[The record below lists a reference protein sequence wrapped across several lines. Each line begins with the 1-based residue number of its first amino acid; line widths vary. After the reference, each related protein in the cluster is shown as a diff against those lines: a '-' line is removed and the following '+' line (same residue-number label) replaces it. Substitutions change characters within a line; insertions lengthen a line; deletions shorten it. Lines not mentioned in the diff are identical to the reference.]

1 MPIILTQR
9 LSSALRFESTRRLR
23 LLISNIF
30 ALSALGLCNAIT
42 LLRQFGSVLGHRKSS
57 PPANVRYIAP
67 LGGNPLADIP
77 KDKLV
82 QMLERMWLIRHFEVR
97 VMEVHSAG
105 EFTGAAHPYI
115 GEEAVAVG
123 ACAALED
130 TDYIAGNH
138 RSHGHPLAKGG
149 SVKRAMAELYGRV
162 DGYCKGKGG
171 SMHLADFS
179 IGILGESG
187 IVASSVPVATGAAL
201 AAKIRG
207 ENFVSMVFFGD
218 GASNQG
224 ACHESM
230 NLASLW
236 SLPVIF
242 LCENNQY
249 AVTTSYHDSV
259 AVEHISDRASAY
271 NMPGVLVDGQ
281 DAIAMY
287 EASAEAV
294 RRARAGEGPTLIEAL
309 TYRYEEHSLGLGRV
323 RRGEYRTADEIGEW
337 RERDPIDVLERTLVS
352 QGILSREECDA
363 ISKAKE
369 AEVEDAVEFA
379 RNSPYPEP
387 EELFEDMW
395 ANPIPAP

>member
-1 MPIILTQR
+1 MNLNSLPEGDIVDISR
-9 LSSALRFESTRRLR
+9 DALMLMLR
-23 LLISNIF
+23 
-30 ALSALGLCNAIT
+30 
-42 LLRQFGSVLGHRKSS
+42 
-57 PPANVRYIAP
+57 
-67 LGGNPLADIP
+67 
-77 KDKLV
+77 
-82 QMLERMWLIRHFEVR
+82 RMWTIRHFELK

-105 EFTGAAHPYI
+105 EFTGGAHPYI

-123 ACAALED
+123 ACAALRP

-149 SVKRAMAELYGRV
+149 SVNRAMAELYGRV

-201 AAKIRG
+201 AAHIRG
-207 ENFVSMVFFGD
+207 EDFVSLVFFGD

-230 NLASLW
+230 NLAALW
-236 SLPVIF
+236 KLPVIF
-242 LCENNQY
+242 VCENNQF
-249 AVTTSYHDSV
+249 AVTTSYKNSV
-259 AVEHISDRASAY
+259 AVEHISDRAPAY

-287 EASAEAV
+287 EATNEAV
-294 RRARAGEGPTLIEAL
+294 RRARAGEGPTLIEGL
-309 TYRYEEHSLGLGRV
+309 TYRFEEHSLGLGRV
-323 RRGEYRTADEIGEW
+323 RRGEYRTQNEINEW
-337 RERDPIDVLERTLVS
+337 RKRDPILIHTERLIS
-352 QGILSREECDA
+352 QEIATKAEC
-363 ISKAKE
+363 E
-369 AEVEDAVEFA
+369 AVRDETRQEVEESVVFA
-379 RNSPYPEP
+379 RNSPYPGP
-387 EELFEDMW
+387 EALFQDMW

>member
-1 MPIILTQR
+1 
-9 LSSALRFESTRRLR
+9 
-23 LLISNIF
+23 
-30 ALSALGLCNAIT
+30 
-42 LLRQFGSVLGHRKSS
+42 
-57 PPANVRYIAP
+57 
-67 LGGNPLADIP
+67 
-77 KDKLV
+77 
-82 QMLERMWLIRHFEVR
+82 MLERMWLIRHFELK

-149 SVKRAMAELYGRV
+149 DVKKAMAELYGRV

-201 AAKIRG
+201 ASFIRG
-207 ENFVSMVFFGD
+207 DKFVSLVFFGD

-236 SLPVIF
+236 KLPVIF

-249 AVTTSYHDSV
+249 AVTTSYRNSV
-259 AVEHISDRASAY
+259 AVEHVSDRASAY

-287 EASAEAV
+287 EATAEAV
-294 RRARAGEGPTLIEAL
+294 KRARSGQGPTLIEGL
-309 TYRYEEHSLGLGRV
+309 TYRFEEHSLGLGRV
-323 RRGEYRTADEIGEW
+323 RRGEYRTEDEIGEW
-337 RERDPIDVLERTLVS
+337 RKRDPIVLHQNRLIS
-352 QGILSREECDA
+352 QGIATEEECQA
-363 ISKAKE
+363 VSEKMQQ
-369 AEVEDAVEFA
+369 AVEEAVVFA
-379 RNSPYPEP
+379 RNSPWPEP
-387 EELFEDMW
+387 EALFEDMW